1 MQVQVL
7 PGGRFLAANAKQI
20 ERPVFQAGPNGC
32 ESRRG
37 YQFHARVAQL
47 AEAPDRGSGGWE
59 CKSPREHH
67 FGVGVLADSTAD
79 F

>member
-1 MQVQVL
+1 MQVRVL

-37 YQFHARVAQL
+37 YTL
-47 AEAPDRGSGGWE
+47 
-59 CKSPREHH
+59 PRESKIQTATPAIIKMPKTRT
-67 FGVGVLADSTAD
+67 FPAVPVALIKIVPGVT
-79 F
+79 FT

>member
-7 PGGRFLAANAKQI
+7 PGGPFLAANAKQL

-37 YQFHARVAQL
+37 CQFFARVAQL
-47 AEAPDRGSGGWE
+47 AEAPGREPGGWE
-59 CKSPREHH
+59 CESPREY
-67 FGVGVLADSTAD
+67 VLGSEY
-79 F
+79 

>member
-1 MQVQVL
+1 VRVL

-37 YQFHARVAQL
+37 YQFSL
-47 AEAPDRGSGGWE
+47 A
-59 CKSPREHH
+59 
-67 FGVGVLADSTAD
+67 
-79 F
+79 